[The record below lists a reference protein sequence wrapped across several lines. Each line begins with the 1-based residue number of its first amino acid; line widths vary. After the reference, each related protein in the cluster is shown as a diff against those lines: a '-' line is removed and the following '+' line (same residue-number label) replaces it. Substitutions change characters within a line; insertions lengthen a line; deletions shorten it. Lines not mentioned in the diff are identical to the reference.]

1 MIYAIVEKNVACIT
15 TPYLDYHNDY
25 LQIYLIAEEQGYI
38 LTDDGWILDDIKSL
52 KADDESLKLIERILK
67 RFGIERNED
76 EISVKTDLANFTKAK
91 EQFMRTVNEMMN
103 CFSERKA
110 HH

>member
-1 MIYAIVEKNVACIT
+1 MLKNKDI
-15 TPYLDYHNDY
+15 
-25 LQIYLIAEEQGYI
+25 
-38 LTDDGWILDDIKSL
+38 TDDGWILDDIKSL
-52 KADDESLKLIERILK
+52 KADDESLKLIGRLLK

-91 EQFMRTVNEMMN
+91 ENFMRAVNETMN
-103 CFSERKA
+103 CFSESKA